1 MPTIPQENPNFH
13 PSSTREWVTILF
25 FLILIAAPSL
35 GQFAGFSD
43 TGFIKTTELR
53 NPAACPEW
61 PAEQDQWKTFPKQLD
76 SFVNDHF
83 GFRAWLT
90 TLNNSVMALLGRS
103 GSKRVIIGK
112 DGWLFV
118 RDLRLIGDE
127 RREKRPMTDRKME
140 KWIHAVHQRKG
151 WLEARGARLITAVVP
166 ATHSIYPEY
175 LPSWAQRP
183 EPNRL
188 EQFSRR
194 FAEHPELPFVDLLT
208 PILEEKARSN
218 VLLYQK
224 TDSHWNAL
232 ASFLAYRTIMD
243 KVRENLPAVPVVE
256 SADVRFIDIEPENG
270 GGLSRM
276 LSTFRGFTEPPYTG
290 IQVSTP
296 LQIQSAKIKTD
307 TGWEKCSY
315 TDTVIKMMNVS
326 ILKTGVEDAPR
337 ALIFRDSFSTALIP
351 FFARSFS
358 EIMLDHNRQNTLN
371 KDLVDTFRPD
381 VVLFIF
387 IESSL
392 VHRPKMRRQEED

>member
-1 MPTIPQENPNFH
+1 MPTMPQENPNFH
-13 PSSTREWVTILF
+13 PSSTREWVIVLF

-127 RREKRPMTDRKME
+127 RREKFPITDRKME
-140 KWIHAVHQRKG
+140 NWINATHRRKE
-151 WLEARGARLITAVVP
+151 WLKERDARLITVVVP
-166 ATHSIYPEY
+166 TTHSIYPEY
-175 LPSWAQRP
+175 LPSWARRSS
-183 EPNRL
+183 PNRL
-188 EQFSRR
+188 GLFNRR
-194 FAEHPELPFVDLLT
+194 LAEHPELSFVDLLT

-224 TDSHWNAL
+224 TDSHWNVL
-232 ASFLAYRTIMD
+232 AGFLAYRTIMD
-243 KVRENLPAVPVVE
+243 KVREDFPAVPVVE
-256 SADVRFIDIEPENG
+256 SADVRLIDVVPENG

-276 LSTFRGFTEPPYTG
+276 LSTFWDLREPPYTG

-315 TDTVIKMMNVS
+315 TDTVIKMMDVS
-326 ILKTGVEDAPR
+326 ILKTGVEDGPR
-337 ALIFRDSFSTALIP
+337 ALIFRDSFTTALIP

-358 EIMLDHNRQNTLN
+358 EIMLDHHRKNTLN
-371 KDLVDTFRPD
+371 KDLVDTFHPD

-387 IESSL
+387 TESSL